1 MYNLLEDYSMTSG
14 SLDNYYR
21 KEVNDSANLIYD
33 NDNTINKEKTTRR
46 KFSEYKIKMIVDYQT
61 IIVD

>member
-33 NDNTINKEKTTRR
+33 NDNTINKEKTTTR
-46 KFSEYKIKMIVDYQT
+46 KFSEYKIKMIVDYET

>member
-33 NDNTINKEKTTRR
+33 NDNTINKEKTTTR

-61 IIVD
+61 IIVE

>member
-21 KEVNDSANLIYD
+21 KEANDSANLIYD
-33 NDNTINKEKTTRR
+33 NDNTINKEKTTTR

>member
-33 NDNTINKEKTTRR
+33 NDNTINKEKTTTR

>member
-33 NDNTINKEKTTRR
+33 NDNTINKEETTTR
-46 KFSEYKIKMIVDYQT
+46 KFSEYKIKMIVDYET

>member
-33 NDNTINKEKTTRR
+33 NDNTINKEKTTTR

-61 IIVD
+61 ILVD

>member
-1 MYNLLEDYSMTSG
+1 MYDLLEDYSMTSG

-33 NDNTINKEKTTRR
+33 NDNTINKEKTTTR
-46 KFSEYKIKMIVDYQT
+46 KFSEYKIKMIVDYET

>member
-33 NDNTINKEKTTRR
+33 NDNTINKEKTTTR
-46 KFSEYKIKMIVDYQT
+46 KFSEYKIKMIVDYEK
-61 IIVD
+61 

>member
-33 NDNTINKEKTTRR
+33 NDNTINKEKTTTR
-46 KFSEYKIKMIVDYQT
+46 KFSEYKIKMIVDYET
-61 IIVD
+61 TIVD

>member
-33 NDNTINKEKTTRR
+33 NDNTINKEKATTR
-46 KFSEYKIKMIVDYQT
+46 KFSEYKIKMIVDYET